1 MERRSR
7 RATSLRSLRSSA
19 PVLVAMR
26 IARNRLTSAHV
37 AERCEND
44 EERDPDRLYLRW
56 LLYRGF
62 LPALL
67 PRSDHRPIRRDILRQ
82 LSAGQIEI
90 AGLHYRGKERERWL
104 ESVMDSAAPVV
115 TGTPI
120 RVPTMRATRPAIV
133 RLARRKPSTR
143 DRTASPAGIARRTA
157 AAGFPSDLPR
167 DKKKILTDRDP
178 PVTLWGK
185 ERERCN
191 AEHS

>member
-19 PVLVAMR
+19 LVLDAMR

-67 PRSDHRPIRRDILRQ
+67 SRSDHRPARRDILRQ

-90 AGLHYRGKERERWL
+90 GGLHYRGKERERWL

-115 TGTPI
+115 IGTPI
-120 RVPTMRATRPAIV
+120 RVLTTRATRPAIV

-143 DRTASPAGIARRTA
+143 DPTASPAGIARM
-157 AAGFPSDLPR
+157 PSSSDLPR

-191 AEHS
+191 AAHF